1 MLLVFHACFCLR
13 MDHLQPCN
21 IFSTKNTHNAFVLWN
36 ITRWPQLMFWRHSM
50 IACRSFSVYANC
62 LTSAVTQCS
71 GLTLSSH
78 LPSTAYMAAHV
89 SKGCTGESLL
99 SWFSAPFVS
108 MRASFTVLACRHRC
122 LSVCLT
128 VFFCILL
135 PLSLSFLLALVR
147 LIYNLHTFSWSWS
160 HFAFSSD
167 LSISSRPPPP
177 HLPPVTCVYVFPCY
191 LLCLYCTYF
200 CWSHS
205 YLTFDCSLYFSP
217 IFAVSCVYVF
227 PCSL

>member
-1 MLLVFHACFCLR
+1 M
-13 MDHLQPCN
+13 
-21 IFSTKNTHNAFVLWN
+21 
-36 ITRWPQLMFWRHSM
+36 
-50 IACRSFSVYANC
+50 
-62 LTSAVTQCS
+62 
-71 GLTLSSH
+71 
-78 LPSTAYMAAHV
+78 
-89 SKGCTGESLL
+89 
-99 SWFSAPFVS
+99 
-108 MRASFTVLACRHRC
+108 
-122 LSVCLT
+122 SVCLT
-128 VFFCILL
+128 VFFCVLL

-227 PCSL
+227 PCSLLCLYCTYFCCPHSYLTFDYTLYFSLTRVNLQLIPY